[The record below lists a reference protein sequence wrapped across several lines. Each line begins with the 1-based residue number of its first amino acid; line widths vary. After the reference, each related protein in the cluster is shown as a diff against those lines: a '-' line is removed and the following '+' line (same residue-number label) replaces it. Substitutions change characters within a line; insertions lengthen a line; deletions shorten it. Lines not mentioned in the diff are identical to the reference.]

1 MGWVLPSFRP
11 RLELVVTRFDPI
23 DSSDFGT
30 VQTMKLQSRR
40 SLLALSS
47 VLIAGC
53 VSQVCASTTTE
64 RLAESGVV
72 LKEILSAPDQSI
84 PQDLLDQAHCVVIVP
99 GLKKG
104 AFVVG
109 AKYGRGFAVC
119 RHADGRGWGAPAAV
133 RVEGGSFGF
142 QIGASE
148 TDLVLLVMNK
158 RGMDKLLESKFTLGG
173 AAEVAAGPVGRGST
187 AQTDTKMTA
196 KILSY
201 SRARGVFAGI
211 SLQGATLRED
221 LDENEQLYGRKYSNR
236 SILRDDVPKPA
247 VESQLVSSLNRYSRR
262 EIKD

>member
-1 MGWVLPSFRP
+1 
-11 RLELVVTRFDPI
+11 
-23 DSSDFGT
+23 
-30 VQTMKLQSRR
+30 MKLQLRLC
-40 SLLALSS
+40 LLAVSS
-47 VLIAGC
+47 VLIAGS
-53 VSQVCASTTTE
+53 VKQVFASATTE
-64 RLAESGVV
+64 RLEESGIV
-72 LKEILSAPDQSI
+72 LKEILSAPDESI
-84 PQDLLDQAHCVVIVP
+84 PQDLLDQAHCLVVVP

-104 AFVVG
+104 AFIVG
-109 AKYGRGFAVC
+109 AKYGRGFVVC
-119 RHADGRGWGAPAAV
+119 RNERGRGWGAPAAI
-133 RVEGGSFGF
+133 RMEGGSFGF

-187 AQTDTKMTA
+187 AQTDAKMTA

-201 SRARGVFAGI
+201 SRSRGVFAGI

-236 SILRDDVPKPA
+236 SILADGVARPA
-247 VESQLVSSLNRYSRR
+247 AQSELSSLLDRYSRH

>member
-1 MGWVLPSFRP
+1 
-11 RLELVVTRFDPI
+11 
-23 DSSDFGT
+23 
-30 VQTMKLQSRR
+30 MKLESGLR
-40 SLLALSS
+40 LLALAS
-47 VLIAGC
+47 VLTAVNVG
-53 VSQVCASTTTE
+53 QVLASTATD
-64 RLAESGVV
+64 RLDESGIV
-72 LKEILSAPDQSI
+72 LKEILSAPDESI

-99 GLKKG
+99 SLKKG

-109 AKYGRGFAVC
+109 AKYGRGFTVC
-119 RHADGRGWGAPAAV
+119 RHEDGRGWGAPAAV

-187 AQTDTKMTA
+187 AQTDAKMTA

-201 SRARGVFAGI
+201 SRSRGVFAGI

-221 LDENEQLYGRKYSNR
+221 LEENEQLYGRKYTNR
-236 SILRDDVPKPA
+236 SILVDDVPAPA
-247 VESQLVSSLNRYSRR
+247 VESELVSVLNRYSRH

>member
-1 MGWVLPSFRP
+1 
-11 RLELVVTRFDPI
+11 
-23 DSSDFGT
+23 
-30 VQTMKLQSRR
+30 MKLESGLR
-40 SLLALSS
+40 LLALAS
-47 VLIAGC
+47 VLTAANVG
-53 VSQVCASTTTE
+53 QVLASTTTE
-64 RLAESGVV
+64 RLDESGIV
-72 LKEILSAPDQSI
+72 LKEILSAPDESI

-99 GLKKG
+99 SLKKG

-109 AKYGRGFAVC
+109 AKYGRGFTIC
-119 RHADGRGWGAPAAV
+119 RHEDGRGWGAPAAV

-187 AQTDTKMTA
+187 AQTDAKMTA

-201 SRARGVFAGI
+201 SRSRGVFAGI

-221 LDENEQLYGRKYSNR
+221 LEDNEQLYGRKYTNR
-236 SILRDDVPKPA
+236 SILADDVPAPA
-247 VESQLVSSLNRYSRR
+247 VESELVSVLNRYSRH

>member
-1 MGWVLPSFRP
+1 
-11 RLELVVTRFDPI
+11 
-23 DSSDFGT
+23 
-30 VQTMKLQSRR
+30 MKLQSGLR
-40 SLLALSS
+40 LIALAS
-47 VLIAGC
+47 VLMATNVG
-53 VSQVCASTTTE
+53 QALASATTE
-64 RLAESGVV
+64 RLDESGIV
-72 LKEILSAPDQSI
+72 LKEILSAPDESI
-84 PQDLLDQAHCVVIVP
+84 PQDLLDQAHCVVVVP
-99 GLKKG
+99 SLKKG

-119 RHADGRGWGAPAAV
+119 RHDDGRGWGAPGAV

-158 RGMDKLLESKFTLGG
+158 RGMDRLLESKFTLGG

-187 AQTDTKMTA
+187 AQTDAKMTA

-201 SRARGVFAGI
+201 SRSRGVFAGV

-236 SILRDDVPKPA
+236 SILVDNVPAPT
-247 VESQLVSSLNRYSRR
+247 VESELISVLNRYSRH

>member
-1 MGWVLPSFRP
+1 VLTA
-11 RLELVVTRFDPI
+11 VNV
-23 DSSDFGT
+23 G
-30 VQTMKLQSRR
+30 Q
-40 SLLALSS
+40 
-47 VLIAGC
+47 VL
-53 VSQVCASTTTE
+53 ASTATD
-64 RLAESGVV
+64 RLDESGIV
-72 LKEILSAPDQSI
+72 LKEILSAPDESI

-99 GLKKG
+99 SLKKG

-109 AKYGRGFAVC
+109 AKYGRGFTVC
-119 RHADGRGWGAPAAV
+119 RHEDGRGWGEPAAV

-187 AQTDTKMTA
+187 AQTDAKMTA

-201 SRARGVFAGI
+201 SRSRGVFAGI

-221 LDENEQLYGRKYSNR
+221 LEENEQLYGRKYTNR
-236 SILRDDVPKPA
+236 SILVDDVPAPA
-247 VESQLVSSLNRYSRR
+247 VESELVSVLNRYSRH

>member
-1 MGWVLPSFRP
+1 M
-11 RLELVVTRFDPI
+11 E
-23 DSSDFGT
+23 
-30 VQTMKLQSRR
+30 LQSRLC
-40 SLLALSS
+40 LLAVSS
-47 VLIAGC
+47 VLMAGS
-53 VSQVCASTTTE
+53 VKQVFASATTE
-64 RLAESGVV
+64 RLEESGIV
-72 LKEILSAPDQSI
+72 LKEILSAPDESI
-84 PQDLLDQAHCVVIVP
+84 PQDLLDQAHCVVVVP

-104 AFVVG
+104 AFIVG
-109 AKYGRGFAVC
+109 AKYGRGFVVC
-119 RHADGRGWGAPAAV
+119 RKERGRGWGAPAAI
-133 RVEGGSFGF
+133 RMEGGSFGF

-187 AQTDTKMTA
+187 AQTDAKMTA

-201 SRARGVFAGI
+201 SRSRGVFAGI

-236 SILRDDVPKPA
+236 SILTDGVARPA
-247 VESQLVSSLNRYSRR
+247 AQSELVSLLDRYSRH

>member
-1 MGWVLPSFRP
+1 
-11 RLELVVTRFDPI
+11 
-23 DSSDFGT
+23 
-30 VQTMKLQSRR
+30 MKLESGLR
-40 SLLALSS
+40 LLALAS
-47 VLIAGC
+47 VLTAANVG
-53 VSQVCASTTTE
+53 QVLASTTTE
-64 RLAESGVV
+64 RLDESGIV
-72 LKEILSAPDQSI
+72 LKEILSAPDESI

-99 GLKKG
+99 SLKKG

-109 AKYGRGFAVC
+109 AKYGRGFTVC
-119 RHADGRGWGAPAAV
+119 RHEDGRGWGAPAAV

-187 AQTDTKMTA
+187 AQTDAKMTA

-201 SRARGVFAGI
+201 SRSRGVFAGI

-221 LDENEQLYGRKYSNR
+221 LEDNEQLYGRKYTNR
-236 SILRDDVPKPA
+236 SILVDDVPTPA
-247 VESQLVSSLNRYSRR
+247 VESELVSVLNRYSRH

>member
-1 MGWVLPSFRP
+1 
-11 RLELVVTRFDPI
+11 
-23 DSSDFGT
+23 
-30 VQTMKLQSRR
+30 MKLESGLR
-40 SLLALSS
+40 LLALAS
-47 VLIAGC
+47 VLTAANVG
-53 VSQVCASTTTE
+53 QVLASTTTE
-64 RLAESGVV
+64 RLDESGIV
-72 LKEILSAPDQSI
+72 LKEILSAPDESI

-99 GLKKG
+99 SLKKG

-109 AKYGRGFAVC
+109 AKYGRGFTVC
-119 RHADGRGWGAPAAV
+119 RHEDGRGWGAPAAV

-187 AQTDTKMTA
+187 AQTDAKMTA

-201 SRARGVFAGI
+201 SRSRGVFAGI

-221 LDENEQLYGRKYSNR
+221 LEDNEQLYGRKYTNR
-236 SILRDDVPKPA
+236 SILVDDVPAPA
-247 VESQLVSSLNRYSRR
+247 VESELVSVLNRYSRH

>member
-1 MGWVLPSFRP
+1 
-11 RLELVVTRFDPI
+11 
-23 DSSDFGT
+23 
-30 VQTMKLQSRR
+30 MKLESGLR
-40 SLLALSS
+40 LLALAS
-47 VLIAGC
+47 VLTAANVG
-53 VSQVCASTTTE
+53 QVLASTTTE
-64 RLAESGVV
+64 RLDESGIV
-72 LKEILSAPDQSI
+72 LKEILSAPDESI

-99 GLKKG
+99 SLKKG

-109 AKYGRGFAVC
+109 AKYGRGFTVC
-119 RHADGRGWGAPAAV
+119 RHEDGRGWGAPAAV

-187 AQTDTKMTA
+187 AQTDAKMTA

-201 SRARGVFAGI
+201 SRSRGVFAGI

-221 LDENEQLYGRKYSNR
+221 LEDNEQLYGRKYTNR
-236 SILRDDVPKPA
+236 SILADDVPAPA
-247 VESQLVSSLNRYSRR
+247 VESELVSVLNRYSRH

>member
-1 MGWVLPSFRP
+1 M
-11 RLELVVTRFDPI
+11 E
-23 DSSDFGT
+23 
-30 VQTMKLQSRR
+30 LQSRLC
-40 SLLALSS
+40 LLAVSS
-47 VLIAGC
+47 VLMAGS
-53 VSQVCASTTTE
+53 VKQVFASATTE
-64 RLAESGVV
+64 RLEESGIV
-72 LKEILSAPDQSI
+72 LKEILSAPDESI
-84 PQDLLDQAHCVVIVP
+84 PQDLLDQAHCVVVVP

-104 AFVVG
+104 AFIVG
-109 AKYGRGFAVC
+109 AKYGRGFVVC
-119 RHADGRGWGAPAAV
+119 RKERGRGWGAPAAI
-133 RVEGGSFGF
+133 RMEGGSFGF

-187 AQTDTKMTA
+187 AQTDAKMTA

-201 SRARGVFAGI
+201 SRSRGVFAGI

-236 SILRDDVPKPA
+236 SILGDGVARPA
-247 VESQLVSSLNRYSRR
+247 AQSELVSLLDRYSRH

>member
-1 MGWVLPSFRP
+1 
-11 RLELVVTRFDPI
+11 
-23 DSSDFGT
+23 
-30 VQTMKLQSRR
+30 MKLESGLR
-40 SLLALSS
+40 LLALAS
-47 VLIAGC
+47 VLTAANVG
-53 VSQVCASTTTE
+53 QVLASTTTE
-64 RLAESGVV
+64 RLDESGMV
-72 LKEILSAPDQSI
+72 LKEILSAPDESI

-99 GLKKG
+99 SLKKG

-109 AKYGRGFAVC
+109 AKYGRGFTVC
-119 RHADGRGWGAPAAV
+119 RHEDGRGWGAPAAV

-187 AQTDTKMTA
+187 AQTDAKMTA

-201 SRARGVFAGI
+201 SRSRGVFAGI

-221 LDENEQLYGRKYSNR
+221 LEDNEQLYGRKYTNR
-236 SILRDDVPKPA
+236 SILVDDVPAPA
-247 VESQLVSSLNRYSRR
+247 VESELVSVLNRYSRH